1 MKFLAP
7 FLCFLAFTQTLHAA
21 PSRAPPE
28 EKELLE
34 TPPWKLLLQSLSW
47 KTFLPTIG
55 ALGILGAVMGI
66 VALGN
71 KADDAYT
78 KHRGHQWWYEK
89 SEKLQKAAADEAA
102 NTQPQETP
110 EPQQEN

>member
-1 MKFLAP
+1 MRLFVPL
-7 FLCFLAFTQTLHAA
+7 FCFLAFTQTLQAA
-21 PSRAPPE
+21 PSRVPPE

-34 TPPWKLLLQSLSW
+34 TPPWKLMLQSISW

-55 ALGILGAVMGI
+55 ALGILGGVMGI

-78 KHRGHQWWYEK
+78 KHRGHQWWYEMN
-89 SEKLQKAAADEAA
+89 EKLQKAAGDEAA
-102 NTQPQETP
+102 NTQPQE
-110 EPQQEN
+110 PQQEN